1 MIRTIEFRKI
11 HEAQKN
17 LLPSKGS
24 QERGGDAQ
32 VNFLLMAR
40 DRPWDFC
47 GEIRSWDEKR
57 KKEIEP
63 PIPSNKWSEK
73 EFIDPPSETEKI
85 IFDTWKD
92 LTPAEASRP
101 GIWYSINLTMIEKGV
116 IESSYLAAEQGSTG
130 RDYISDILEKK
141 DEPDKV
147 DQCVRRIL
155 RRLGGVLERGG
166 RTVYENCP
174 VAIAWWRRW
183 YAYETKEIFQR
194 DNIKDLSD
202 LLRKKPIWNAL
213 IPAMTSSLT
222 LIGDS
227 SIRPSLI
234 SFLGSEANDL
244 DNLTKKEME
253 HLIRLIGRR
262 SEIQALGS
270 LSPQQVF
277 EIIRSDI
284 FPLLKQE
291 NTVR

>member
-1 MIRTIEFRKI
+1 
-11 HEAQKN
+11 
-17 LLPSKGS
+17 
-24 QERGGDAQ
+24 
-32 VNFLLMAR
+32 
-40 DRPWDFC
+40 
-47 GEIRSWDEKR
+47 
-57 KKEIEP
+57 
-63 PIPSNKWSEK
+63 
-73 EFIDPPSETEKI
+73 
-85 IFDTWKD
+85 
-92 LTPAEASRP
+92 
-101 GIWYSINLTMIEKGV
+101 MIEKGV